1 MKLPKPKP
9 VNYDLIP
16 DDNAAYGLLNK
27 ARQQWHEEMYG
38 AKIALAYRKRLKSDK
53 DGHLILGRCVKVSD
67 LQKEFSP
74 FDFIIVLNKEVW
86 QDTGF
91 DEKKKMALLDHE
103 LCHAALALDKNHD
116 RKNDEKGRTCYR
128 LRKHDIEEFR
138 SVVEHHG
145 CYKADLAKFAEALLK
160 KRNTPALLQEME
172 KAGVPEPVVIAATES
187 SSEEVARTRESR
199 KDKNA

>member
-103 LCHAALALDKNHD
+103 LCHAAL
-116 RKNDEKGRTCYR
+116 
-128 LRKHDIEEFR
+128 
-138 SVVEHHG
+138 
-145 CYKADLAKFAEALLK
+145 LK

-172 KAGVPEPVVIAATES
+172 KAGVTEPVVIAATES